1 MTNDTAKLGSR
12 KRKLVV
18 AAALNAL
25 IMGGLAVFL
34 ISNVPDARTL
44 RRQSEEGFPAQA
56 AAYLAATPSSKR
68 TMNDFNSGGYL
79 LWKYP

>member
-44 RRQSEEGFPAQA
+44 RKAE
-56 AAYLAATPSSKR
+56 
-68 TMNDFNSGGYL
+68 
-79 LWKYP
+79 